1 MRVWGETLH
10 GSDMG
15 ISPLTFSGVSSYSA
29 DLQKILDR
37 TVAIASQP
45 ISQLQS
51 EQVKIVQQK
60 AIATSLQTST
70 SNLANALSA
79 LGDLGGSKAL
89 GGSSSNSAKVSI
101 GSVTATSPASYSI
114 TEITSVARAASAT
127 SSGFADGDTTP
138 ASSTGTVKFSFNGT
152 DHTITLGSGENT
164 LTGLRNKINN
174 LGAGVTASILTTGT
188 GATPYYLSITSNT
201 TGEKPIALVDD
212 PDGAATNLLASTDS
226 GANANF
232 KVNGVSV
239 SKSSNLVNDV
249 VSGVTFS
256 IIATT
261 SVSESVTL
269 SLATNR
275 STLSS
280 KLQSFA
286 SAYNALLAE
295 TDSQIGEAAG
305 LLTGDF
311 LVREAKE
318 ALRAVAG
325 YQGTGTIKSLAQ
337 LGVTFGN
344 DGKATVDTATLDSL
358 SDSQIQDSFT
368 FLGSSTT
375 GFGGLKSRLTQIS
388 DPITGLIAVQN
399 AKYDETDKK
408 ISDRVTELTNRVIAL
423 QRSTAERLQRVDS
436 LLGSLQSQQTI
447 IDASYKSVL
456 VGIYGKSSG

>member
-1 MRVWGETLH
+1 
-10 GSDMG
+10 
-15 ISPLTFSGVSSYSA
+15 
-29 DLQKILDR
+29 
-37 TVAIASQP
+37 
-45 ISQLQS
+45 
-51 EQVKIVQQK
+51 
-60 AIATSLQTST
+60 
-70 SNLANALSA
+70 
-79 LGDLGGSKAL
+79 
-89 GGSSSNSAKVSI
+89 
-101 GSVTATSPASYSI
+101 VTATSPASYSI

-152 DHTITLGSGENT
+152 DHTIALGSGENT
-164 LTGLRNKINN
+164 LTGLRNKING

-212 PDGAATNLLASTDS
+212 PDGAAVNLLASTDN

-256 IIATT
+256 ILATT
-261 SVSESVTL
+261 SVSETVTL

-280 KLQSFA
+280 RLQSFA

-318 ALRAVAG
+318 ALRAVTG
-325 YQGTGTIKSLAQ
+325 YQGTGSIKSLAQ

-388 DPITGLIAVQN
+388 DPITGLIAVQT